1 MHFARDDTEIMNIP
15 NTITSARI
23 VMIPVFIAV
32 FFLPYDWAPAL
43 ATFVFWL
50 AAITDWFDGYLA
62 RKLNQQS
69 ALGAFID
76 PLADKL
82 MVVSALLLILIK
94 HPDNNWLL
102 FSSLIIIS
110 REIFISSLRE
120 WMSSMGQ
127 SDVVAV
133 SFFGKAKTMA
143 QMFALLFLIYEHDIF
158 GLPTYTFGVG
168 LLVWAAILT
177 IVSMVVYIKSA
188 WSTLSDEFS

>member
-1 MHFARDDTEIMNIP
+1 MNVP
-15 NTITSARI
+15 NSITTFRI
-23 VMIPVFIAV
+23 VLIPVFITV
-32 FFLPYDWAPAL
+32 FYLPNSWAPAL
-43 ATFVFWL
+43 ATFIFWV
-50 AAITDWFDGYLA
+50 AALTDWFDGYLA

-82 MVVSALLLILIK
+82 MVISALLLIITK

-120 WMSSMGQ
+120 WMSVMG
-127 SDVVAV
+127 DNNVVAV
-133 SFFGKAKTMA
+133 SFFGKAKTA
-143 QMFALLFLIYEHDIF
+143 GQMFALLFLIYEADIF
-158 GLPTYTFGVG
+158 GLPTFLFATG

-177 IVSMVVYIKSA
+177 IVSMLIYIKSA
-188 WSTLSDEFS
+188 WPTLTGSNSQ